1 MNRKCKY
8 ADDQAEQSGSGHDD
22 DEDLDSENEEDRA
35 FIDDGSVC
43 DENEDSPIHDSELEA
58 DDDDRLLIED
68 HLEEE
73 EHKAAVHRAKRFKAA
88 KRRKAPS
95 SSDEADS
102 MDDVIEDDEMPI
114 EAPFEAQKP
123 MEAIKAAPAAIAYKP
138 IVLPNGRRPLES
150 MANFTNFRPVNPE
163 DEPQRQRTW
172 GFMMA
177 SKPPPPPAKPTEH
190 GYIRVAG
197 ALMYR
202 KRDGTLK
209 PATGVDAL

>member
-1 MNRKCKY
+1 
-8 ADDQAEQSGSGHDD
+8 
-22 DEDLDSENEEDRA
+22 
-35 FIDDGSVC
+35 
-43 DENEDSPIHDSELEA
+43 
-58 DDDDRLLIED
+58 
-68 HLEEE
+68 
-73 EHKAAVHRAKRFKAA
+73 
-88 KRRKAPS
+88 
-95 SSDEADS
+95 
-102 MDDVIEDDEMPI
+102 MPI

-123 MEAIKAAPAAIAYKP
+123 MEAIKAAPAYKP